1 MIWGPLNRTIADR
14 VAEFEAIPA
23 ERKQKL
29 LELARFVDDGRKAGR
44 PVRLNF
50 ICTHNSRRS
59 HMAQLWAQA
68 AAHYYGIEGVACYS
82 GGTEATAFHPQA
94 VKAMQDAGFR
104 IESTTSGVNPRYV
117 VTYGNDAAPV
127 TAFSKKYDD
136 PSNPSGDFA
145 AVMTCSEA
153 DANCPVVI
161 GAARR
166 ISLTYEDPKA
176 FDGTP
181 QAAEGYAARV
191 RQIGREMLFAF
202 SRVPIQGVA

>member
-1 MIWGPLNRTIADR
+1 MIWGPLERTISDR
-14 VAEFEAIPA
+14 VEEFSTIPA
-23 ERKQKL
+23 ERKQRL
-29 LELARFVDDGRKAGR
+29 QELARFVGDCLKAGR
-44 PVRLNF
+44 RAQLNF

-68 AAHYYGIEGVACYS
+68 AAHYYGVTGVACYS

-104 IESTTSGVNPRYV
+104 IEVVEAGSNPRYA
-117 VTYGNDAAPV
+117 VTLAEDIPPV

-136 PSNPSGDFA
+136 PFNPSSDFA

-161 GAARR
+161 GATRR

-181 QAAEGYAARV
+181 QASDGYADRA
-191 RQIGREMLFAF
+191 RQIGREMLYAF
-202 SRVPIQGVA
+202 SQVLLGVA

>member
-1 MIWGPLNRTIADR
+1 MIWEPLKHTIKDR
-14 VAEFEAIPA
+14 VAEFDTIPA
-23 ERKQKL
+23 ERKQRL
-29 LELARFVDDGRKAGR
+29 LELARFVGEGLKAGR

-68 AAHYYGIEGVACYS
+68 AAHHYGITGVTCYS

-104 IESTTSGVNPRYV
+104 IESTSLGENPRYV
-117 VTYGNDAAPV
+117 ITYGEDAAPV

-136 PSNPSGDFA
+136 PSNPSDGFA

-153 DANCPVVI
+153 DANCPVVM
-161 GAARR
+161 GATRR

-176 FDGTP
+176 FDGTA
-181 QAAEGYAARV
+181 QASEGYAARV
-191 RQIGREMLFAF
+191 RQIGREMLYAF
-202 SRVPIQGVA
+202 SQVPLGVA

>member
-1 MIWGPLNRTIADR
+1 MIWGPLERTISDR
-14 VAEFEAIPA
+14 VEEFSTIPA
-23 ERKQKL
+23 ERKQRL
-29 LELARFVDDGRKAGR
+29 QELARFVGDCLKAGR
-44 PVRLNF
+44 RAQLNF

-68 AAHYYGIEGVACYS
+68 AAHYYGVTGVACYS

-104 IESTTSGVNPRYV
+104 IEVVEAGSNPRYA
-117 VTYGNDAAPV
+117 VTLAEGIPPV
-127 TAFSKKYDD
+127 TDFSKKYDD
-136 PSNPSGDFA
+136 PFNPSSDFA

-161 GAARR
+161 GATRR

-181 QAAEGYAARV
+181 QASDGYADRA
-191 RQIGREMLFAF
+191 RQIGREMLYAF
-202 SRVPIQGVA
+202 SQVLLGVA

>member
-1 MIWGPLNRTIADR
+1 MIWGPLERTISDR
-14 VAEFEAIPA
+14 VEEFSTIPA
-23 ERKQKL
+23 ERKQRL
-29 LELARFVDDGRKAGR
+29 QELARFVGDCLKAGR
-44 PVRLNF
+44 RAQLNF

-68 AAHYYGIEGVACYS
+68 AAHYYGVTGVACYS

-104 IESTTSGVNPRYV
+104 IEVVEAGSNPRYA
-117 VTYGNDAAPV
+117 VTLAEGIPPV

-136 PSNPSGDFA
+136 PFHPSSDFA

-161 GAARR
+161 GATRR

-181 QAAEGYAARV
+181 QASDGYADRA
-191 RQIGREMLFAF
+191 RQIGREMLYAF
-202 SRVPIQGVA
+202 SQVLLGVA